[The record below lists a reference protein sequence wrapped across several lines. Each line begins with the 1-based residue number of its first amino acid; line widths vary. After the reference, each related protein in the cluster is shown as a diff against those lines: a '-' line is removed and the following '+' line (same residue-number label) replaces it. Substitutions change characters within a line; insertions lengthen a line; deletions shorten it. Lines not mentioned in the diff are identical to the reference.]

1 VTENRADFAI
11 SYNAHLRQQLCDGSG
26 LRKGERTQAKL
37 RIATIQLL
45 DAVGYYG
52 MRQTGICNLAGISP
66 ASFYGYYK
74 DKRDITLSVVNSF
87 VDYAY
92 DRLFWA
98 PETSK
103 RSVFEAICFSNRRW
117 IEVVRSNV
125 GLMRCIFQLADSEP
139 DFAARFEKVSHKLH
153 VAVAESLLRRA
164 GAPQADR
171 PVALLMAYALGS
183 MMDEVARRLIVH
195 PRNGLTDLIETE
207 RLSDDA
213 LAEVLG
219 VIWYRSIYG
228 QDPEQLSHDFARRAA
243 AWHLPSST
251 SALAHSQ

>member
-1 VTENRADFAI
+1 MSAMTDSRTEFAI
-11 SYNAHLRQQLCDGSG
+11 SYIVHLRQQLGDGSG

-37 RIATIQLL
+37 RIATIEML
-45 DAVGYYG
+45 DEVGYYG
-52 MRQTGICNLAGISP
+52 MRQTAICKLAGISP
-66 ASFYGYYK
+66 ASFYSYYE

-92 DRLFWA
+92 DRLFWT
-98 PETSK
+98 PGSSN
-103 RSVFEAICFSNRRW
+103 RSVFETICFSNRRW

-139 DFAARFEKVSHKLH
+139 EFAARFEKVSHKLH

-164 GAPQADR
+164 GAPQTDR

-195 PRNGLTDLIETE
+195 SHNGLTDLIEVE
-207 RLSDDA
+207 NLSDDA
-213 LAEVLG
+213 LAEVLA

-228 QDPEQLSHDFARRAA
+228 QDPETLSHDFARRAA
-243 AWHLPSST
+243 AWHLEE
-251 SALAHSQ
+251 